1 MADLEKFVFI
11 VTGGMIGETLDF
23 SPMARAW
30 MVNLVNKWREKP
42 EFVLPARVNFVHFD
56 FETSKVSVYEHAFPL
71 KGTKEPSLKDS
82 DWKEL
87 ADPRTEFKD
96 IDISTHENNI
106 NSTKTLSITNVY
118 GSIRKTPVGSVLDC
132 SIFSHAFVRG
142 PVLINTND
150 TEDKPGG
157 SSNRT
162 PKDMDGRARTDFNP
176 NMGETAAG
184 NDALA
189 KFVDKFDP
197 KGHFRVFGC
206 NVQDVVAKGQFKRSA
221 VFQVVHQAFGKPLNS
236 SAALGNKLRKS
247 QQPTDPLT
255 LDMWEEMINEAEKEA
270 NLAHK

>member
-96 IDISTHENNI
+96 IDMSTLLTRLRRYQSQT
-106 NSTKTLSITNVY
+106 STV
-118 GSIRKTPVGSVLDC
+118 P
-132 SIFSHAFVRG
+132 FVRHR
-142 PVLINTND
+142 L
-150 TEDKPGG
+150 
-157 SSNRT
+157 
-162 PKDMDGRARTDFNP
+162 GRFWT
-176 NMGETAAG
+176 
-184 NDALA
+184 
-189 KFVDKFDP
+189 
-197 KGHFRVFGC
+197 
-206 NVQDVVAKGQFKRSA
+206 A
-221 VFQVVHQAFGKPLNS
+221 VFSLMPL
-236 SAALGNKLRKS
+236 
-247 QQPTDPLT
+247 
-255 LDMWEEMINEAEKEA
+255 
-270 NLAHK
+270 